1 MLLIPKGKKYNEG
14 YDVMELADEL
24 YDKIPITI
32 VTDIMVF
39 LQIIREL
46 NSSYPNLFNAGDEE
60 IDEKEKDPVKKY
72 QLRKRIV
79 QARQTLNLV
88 KNGTGF
94 VE

>member
-1 MLLIPKGKKYNEG
+1 MIEFQLL
-14 YDVMELADEL
+14 LL
-24 YDKIPITI
+24 QTLWF
-32 VTDIMVF
+32 F

-46 NSSYPNLFNAGDEE
+46 NHSYPNLFNAGDEE